1 MTKTPR
7 DLLGSTADEVAD
19 ALVDEYTSL
28 HHKYA
33 ATQAAAPTAGDDL
46 YGAIWTVMHHPVFAA
61 VQHLQPVSDHI
72 RGSRVKF
79 AVLFG
84 RVMLLGWRDARGGR
98 RFGTSRSRIASLD
111 VPVPVQLALLTD
123 VDDQV
128 LPAQSERDDTAAIL
142 EAAAAK
148 NLDVIMVVLD
158 STATQLD
165 RITWGIPS
173 LDGDRLVLESSE
185 VLYQAAAIEA
195 ARHPQVASPTSHSD
209 GAIPE
214 RVVRRRPASGE
225 Q

>member
-1 MTKTPR
+1 MPKTPR
-7 DLLGSTADEVAD
+7 NLLGSTADEIAD

-33 ATQAAAPTAGDDL
+33 STQAAAPTAGDDL
-46 YGAIWTVMHHPVFAA
+46 YGVIWTVMHRPVFAA

-72 RGSRVKF
+72 QGSRVKF

-98 RFGTSRSRIASLD
+98 RFGTSRSRVASLD
-111 VPVPVQLALLTD
+111 VPVPIQLALLTE

-128 LPAQSERDDTAAIL
+128 VPARSERDDTSAIL

-148 NLDVIMVVLD
+148 ELDVIMVVLD

-165 RITWGIPS
+165 RITWGIPR

-195 ARHPQVASPTSHSD
+195 ASHPQVASPTSHSD
-209 GAIPE
+209 GVIPE
-214 RVVRRRPASGE
+214 RIVRRRPASGE